1 MALNS
6 TLTASFDA
14 FRSDRRM
21 MGWNTPEDYMSY
33 VHPYWKTFEA
43 PNPFL
48 HYTLG
53 FFYIIFMFC
62 ALMGNGVV
70 IWIFTSC
77 KSLRT
82 PSNMLVVNLAILDF
96 IMMMKTPIFI
106 MNSYNEGP
114 IWGKLGCDV
123 FALLGS
129 YNGIGSAMN
138 NAAIAYDRHRTIARP
153 LDGKLTRKQ
162 VTLMIVAIW
171 AWATPFSVM
180 PFLGIW
186 GRFVPEGFLT
196 TCTFDYMTED
206 SSTRFFVGT
215 IFFYS
220 YVIPLALLIFYYSK
234 IVQSVGDHEKT
245 LRDQA
250 KKMNVTSLRSNRDQN
265 EKSAEVRIAKVAIA
279 LATLFVVAWTPY
291 AFVALTAAFGNR
303 SVLTPLMSMIPA
315 CCCKGVACINPWVYA
330 INHPRYRL
338 ELQKKMPWFCVHEPV
353 PTDDSSLGSATT
365 EMSGVVKETSS

>member
-1 MALNS
+1 MANLNNS
-6 TLTASFDA
+6 IVASFDA
-14 FRSDRRM
+14 FRSEKQM
-21 MGWNTPEDYMSY
+21 LGWNTPEEYMAH

-62 ALMGNGVV
+62 ALAGNGVV

-96 IMMMKTPIFI
+96 IMMMKTPVFI
-106 MNSYNEGP
+106 VNSYNEGP
-114 IWGKLGCDV
+114 IYGKLGCDI
-123 FALLGS
+123 FGLLGS

-138 NAAIAYDRHRTIARP
+138 NAAIAFDRHRTISRP
-153 LDGKLTRKQ
+153 LDGKLTKKQ
-162 VTLMIVAIW
+162 VTFLILGIW
-171 AWATPFSVM
+171 LWATPFSLL
-180 PFLGIW
+180 PFFEIW

-206 SSTRFFVGT
+206 SATRFFVGT

-220 YVIPLALLIFYYSK
+220 YVIPLSLLIFFYSQ
-234 IVQSVGDHEKT
+234 IVKHVGEHEKT
-245 LRDQA
+245 LKAQA
-250 KKMNVTSLRSNRDQN
+250 KKMNVASLRSNKDQN
-265 EKSAEVRIAKVAIA
+265 EKSAEIRIAKVAIA
-279 LATLFVVAWTPY
+279 LAALFLTAWTPY

-303 SVLTPLMSMIPA
+303 SLLTPLISMIPA
-315 CCCKGVACINPWVYA
+315 CCCKGVACINPWMYA

-338 ELQKKMPWFCVHEPV
+338 ELQKKMPWFCVHEPEPV
-353 PTDDSSLGSATT
+353 DNDSQGSGAT
-365 EMSGVVKETSS
+365 EKSIVAASS